1 MASTSSS
8 SSSATAVV
16 VAALQQHSVP
26 KIPVYP
32 FRWTNDGGQMEN
44 NVLRGRISIKQEEL
58 QTGKSKQTSNHHQ
71 QQAFHKDSLN
81 VIAKFNERRCH
92 GMPLYGQDLIEVL
105 TIGKKNL
112 CNFTKFLL

>member
-1 MASTSSS
+1 MSMTTSSS
-8 SSSATAVV
+8 SSSAASSN
-16 VAALQQHSVP
+16 ALHQHSVP

-44 NVLRGRISIKQEEL
+44 NVLRGRNSIKQEEL
-58 QTGKSKQTSNHHQ
+58 QTGNSKQTSNHHQ